1 VEQRGSWARGAEE
14 QRPRGS
20 EGFRRRE
27 GVNEKAA
34 REEVLGRLGFEKILQ
49 VRQGEVAGWALL
61 GLAGWEVAFRW
72 APGTDRGILK
82 KKRNRSGRSSLA

>member
-1 VEQRGSWARGAEE
+1 VEQRGNWARGAEE

-49 VRQGEVAGWALL
+49 VGQGEVVGL
-61 GLAGWEVAFRW
+61 GLAW
-72 APGTDRGILK
+72 PGRLGGCVSLGA
-82 KKRNRSGRSSLA
+82 RSGRRSLA